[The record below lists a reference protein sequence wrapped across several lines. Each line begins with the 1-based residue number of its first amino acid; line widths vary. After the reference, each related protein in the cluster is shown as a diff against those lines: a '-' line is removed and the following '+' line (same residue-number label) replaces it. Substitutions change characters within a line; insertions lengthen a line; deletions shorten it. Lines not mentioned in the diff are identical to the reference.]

1 MSLLSKQQLDQLASA
16 VSKVEEKTDAELVT
30 VLARASDNYA
40 YIPTL
45 WAALIALLTPGLLS
59 FSPLWLGWFELII
72 VQASV
77 FSGLALL
84 FRIPALR
91 YRLVPATV
99 KKSRAEMMARRMFL
113 EQGLHH
119 TKGETGILIFVSE
132 AEHYVEILVDRGIS
146 EKVDNQVWQNI
157 VNDFTAEVKAGAVLK
172 GFETCIAS
180 VADVVSEVVPATE
193 EKNELPDR
201 LVVI

>member
-1 MSLLSKQQLDQLASA
+1 MSLLNKQQLDQLASA
-16 VSKVEEKTDAELVT
+16 VSKVEDKTDAELVT
-30 VLARASDNYA
+30 VLARASDSYL

-45 WAALIALLTPGLLS
+45 WAALIALLTPGVLS

-91 YRLVPATV
+91 YRLVPAKV
-99 KKSRAEMMARRMFL
+99 KKSRAEMTARRMFL

-146 EKVDNQVWQNI
+146 EKIDNQVWQNI
-157 VNDFTAEVKAGAVLK
+157 INDFTAEVKAGAVLK

-180 VADVVSEVVPATE
+180 VADVVSEVAPATE

>member
-1 MSLLSKQQLDQLASA
+1 MSLLNKQQLDQLAAS
-16 VSKVEEKTDAELVT
+16 VSKVETVTDAELVT
-30 VLARASDNYA
+30 VLARASDDYR

-45 WAALIALLTPGLLS
+45 WAAMIALLTPGLLS

-72 VQASV
+72 VQGCV
-77 FSGLALL
+77 FAALALI
-84 FRIPALR
+84 FRVPALR
-91 YRLVPATV
+91 YRLVPVSV
-99 KKSRAEMMARRMFL
+99 KKSRAEMMAKRMFL

-146 EKVDNQVWQNI
+146 ERIDNQTWQGI
-157 VNDFTAEVKAGAVLK
+157 VEDFTINVKAGKVLE
-172 GFETCIAS
+172 GFESCIAR
-180 VADVVSEVVPATE
+180 VAEVVSEVVPATE

-201 LVVI
+201 LVLI

>member
-1 MSLLSKQQLDQLASA
+1 MSLLNKQQLDQLAAS
-16 VSKVEEKTDAELVT
+16 VKKVEKVTDAELVT
-30 VLARASDNYA
+30 VLARASDDYL

-45 WAALIALLTPGLLS
+45 WAAMVALLTPGLLS
-59 FSPLWLGWFELII
+59 FSPLWLDWFELII
-72 VQASV
+72 VQGSLFAA
-77 FSGLALL
+77 LALI
-84 FRIPALR
+84 FRVPAIR
-91 YRLVPATV
+91 YRLVPAAV
-99 KKSRAEMMARRMFL
+99 KKSRADMMAKHMFL

-146 EKVDNQVWQNI
+146 EKVDDQTWQKI
-157 VNDFTAEVKAGAVLK
+157 VNEFTAQVKAGAVME
-172 GFETCIAS
+172 GFEACIAS
-180 VADVVSEVVPATE
+180 VAEVVSEVVPATE

>member
-1 MSLLSKQQLDQLASA
+1 MSLLNKQQLDQLAAS
-16 VSKVEEKTDAELVT
+16 VSKVETVTDAELVT
-30 VLARASDNYA
+30 VLARASDDYR

-45 WAALIALLTPGLLS
+45 WAAMIALLTPGLLS

-72 VQASV
+72 VQGCV
-77 FSGLALL
+77 FATLALI
-84 FRIPALR
+84 FRVPALR
-91 YRLVPATV
+91 YRLVPVSV
-99 KKSRAEMMARRMFL
+99 KKSRAEMMAKRMFL

-146 EKVDNQVWQNI
+146 ERIDNQTWQGI
-157 VNDFTAEVKAGAVLK
+157 VEDFTINVKAGKVLE
-172 GFETCIAS
+172 GFESCIAR
-180 VADVVSEVVPATE
+180 VAEVVSEVVPATE

-201 LVVI
+201 LVLI